1 MAEVL
6 VISGGIGSGKSTV
19 CRILEEKYQWPVY
32 EADSKVKELYHTSP
46 TLLSDIESK
55 LGASFRDESGAFQP
69 YLLASR
75 IFTDPRALSDV
86 ESLVFPVL
94 MADFDRWK
102 EKYDNKDFVVLES
115 ATILEKPELAGIGD
129 KVVVV
134 DAPVDVRIERAL
146 SRGGVTRDAIEA
158 RVSRQMLMNR
168 ISEGNVP
175 DEVDY
180 VIDNGA
186 GMKQLDENIA
196 DCVCFLIGCGEN
208 K

>member
-115 ATILEKPELAGIGD
+115 ATILEKPQFKGFGD
-129 KVVVV
+129 KTILV
-134 DAPVDVRIERAL
+134 DSIVEKRLERACL
-146 SRGGVTRDAIEA
+146 RDNASRESIYA
-158 RVSRQMLMNR
+158 RMLNQKMMNS
-168 ISEGNVP
+168 ISEGELKP
-175 DEVDY
+175 DVDA
-180 VIDNGA
+180 VIQNLGTLTDLKYSVLRVIRELYG
-186 GMKQLDENIA
+186 NI
-196 DCVCFLIGCGEN
+196 
-208 K
+208 